1 MDFRRRHDRLT
12 QRTTFNTGTTSLHAI
27 GPISMAISKR
37 VAGIVATILVFAALG
52 AGVYVRISSEASA
65 EDSGD
70 AGESAITSST
80 SMFSTDVAIAVEG
93 AEVVRDTLVLSV
105 NASGQAEAW
114 RRTTLTAEVGG
125 RVERLPVREADR
137 VAADELLLAFD
148 PTDQRL
154 ALERAEARL
163 AQAEADY
170 REKLLFDEDLDP
182 EVRAERARAQRLK
195 SGLTEAE
202 IAVRE
207 ARLNLERTRIRAPF
221 PGRVAS
227 IDVVPGQRVA
237 QGTELLKVVDLD
249 PIKVEVQVLEGE
261 LAHLAPGASAELRF
275 SAFPEEVFTGTVE
288 TINPLVDERTRT
300 AKVTVV
306 VPNRDGRVL
315 PGMYARV
322 ELEAQRI
329 PDRILVPRS
338 AILERDR
345 RTMLFVYEDGLAK
358 WRYVTTG
365 LENDE
370 YVEIV
375 ENPETEIVRPGEMV
389 LTGGHFTLTHD
400 ARVRLVDDY
409 RRAETGRPQ

>member
-1 MDFRRRHDRLT
+1 
-12 QRTTFNTGTTSLHAI
+12 
-27 GPISMAISKR
+27 MAISKR
-37 VAGIVATILVFAALG
+37 AVGFGATLLVFAALA
-52 AGVYVRISSEASA
+52 AGIYLRISSETSEA
-65 EDSGD
+65 DP
-70 AGESAITSST
+70 AGESAAGAVTSST

-105 NASGQAEAW
+105 SASGQAEAW
-114 RRTTLTAEVGG
+114 RRSRMTAEVGG
-125 RVERLPVREADR
+125 RVREVAVRDADR
-137 VAADELLLAFD
+137 VAEGELLVALD
-148 PTDQRL
+148 STDAQL
-154 ALERAEARL
+154 SLDRAEAQL
-163 AQAEADY
+163 ARAEADY
-170 REKLLFDEDLDP
+170 REKLLFDEDLAP
-182 EVRAERARAQRLK
+182 EVREERERAQRLK

-207 ARLNLERTRIRAPF
+207 ARLDLQRTRVRAPF

-227 IDVVPGQRVA
+227 VNVVPGQLVS
-237 QGTELLKVVDLD
+237 QGAELMTVIDLS
-249 PIKVEVQVLEGE
+249 PIKVQVQVLEGE
-261 LAHLAPGASAELRF
+261 LTHLAPGGKAELRF
-275 SAFPEEVFTGTVE
+275 SAFPDRVFTGTIE
-288 TINPLVDERTRT
+288 TINPMVEQNTRT

-306 VPNRDGRVL
+306 VSNPDGRIL

-322 ELEAQRI
+322 RLEARRV

-345 RTMLFVYEDGLAK
+345 RTMLFVYEDGKAK

-375 ENPETEIVRPGEMV
+375 ENPETEMVHPGEVV

-400 ARVRLVDDY
+400 ADVRLVDNY
-409 RRAETGRPQ
+409 RQAESGRPQ

>member
-1 MDFRRRHDRLT
+1 
-12 QRTTFNTGTTSLHAI
+12 
-27 GPISMAISKR
+27 MALSKR
-37 VAGIVATILVFAALG
+37 IAGFGAVALVFAALG
-52 AGVYVRISSEASA
+52 AGIYWRISSDASA
-65 EDSGD
+65 EDPGSEGND
-70 AGESAITSST
+70 GLTAGT

-93 AEVVRDTLVLSV
+93 AEAVLDTLVLSV
-105 NASGQAEAW
+105 SASGQAEAW
-114 RRTTLTAEVGG
+114 RRARMTAEVAG
-125 RVERLPVREADR
+125 RVQRVPVQDADR
-137 VAADELLLAFD
+137 VGEGELLVALD
-148 PTDQRL
+148 PTDMEL

-170 REKLLFDEDLDP
+170 REKLLFDEDLSA
-182 EVRAERARAQRLK
+182 EVRAERERAQRLK

-207 ARLNLERTRIRAPF
+207 ARLDLERTRIRAPF

-227 IDVVPGQRVA
+227 VNVGPGQLVG
-237 QGTELLKVVDLD
+237 QGTELMSVVDLN
-249 PIKVEVQVLEGE
+249 PIKVQVQVLEGE
-261 LAHLAPGASAELRF
+261 LAHLAPGGMAELRF
-275 SAFPEEVFTGTVE
+275 SAFPDEVFTGTIR
-288 TINPLVDERTRT
+288 TINPVVEQQTRT
-300 AKVTVV
+300 AKVTVET
-306 VPNRDGRVL
+306 PNADGRIL

-345 RTMLFVYEDGLAK
+345 RTMLFVLEDGKAK

-375 ENPETEIVRPGEMV
+375 ENPETEMVRPGEVV

-400 ARVRLVDDY
+400 ADVRLVDDY
-409 RRAETGRPQ
+409 RDEETGRPQ

>member
-1 MDFRRRHDRLT
+1 
-12 QRTTFNTGTTSLHAI
+12 
-27 GPISMAISKR
+27 MAGFG
-37 VAGIVATILVFAALG
+37 VAVLVVAVLAG
-52 AGVYVRISSEASA
+52 GVYLRISTEASA
-65 EDSGD
+65 EADPADGD
-70 AGESAITSST
+70 PVTTST

-93 AEVVRDTLVLSV
+93 AEAVRDTLVLTVS
-105 NASGQAEAW
+105 ASGQAEAW
-114 RRTTLTAEVGG
+114 RRARMTAEVAG
-125 RVERLPVREADR
+125 RVQRVPVREADR
-137 VAADELLLAFD
+137 VAEGELLLALD
-148 PTDQRL
+148 PTDMEL

-170 REKLLFDEDLDP
+170 REKLLFDQELAPD
-182 EVRAERARAQRLK
+182 VRAEREAAQRLK

-207 ARLNLERTRIRAPF
+207 ARLDLERTRVRAPF

-227 IDVVPGQRVA
+227 LTVVPGQLVS
-237 QGTELLKVVDLD
+237 QGAELMTVVDLD
-249 PIKVEVQVLEGE
+249 PIKVQVQVLEGE
-261 LAHLAPGASAELRF
+261 LAHLAPGGTAELRF
-275 SAFPEEVFTGTVE
+275 SAFPEEVFTGTIE
-288 TINPLVDERTRT
+288 TINPIVEEQTRT
-300 AKVTVV
+300 AKVTVL
-306 VPNRDGRVL
+306 VPNAAGRIL

-345 RTMLFVYEDGLAK
+345 RTMLFVLEDGKAK

-365 LENDE
+365 LENED

-375 ENPETEIVRPGEMV
+375 DHPETEVVEPGEVV

-400 ARVRLVDDY
+400 ADVRLVDDY
-409 RRAETGRPQ
+409 RQAETGRPQ

>member
-1 MDFRRRHDRLT
+1 
-12 QRTTFNTGTTSLHAI
+12 
-27 GPISMAISKR
+27 MAISKR
-37 VAGIVATILVFAALG
+37 AAGFGAVVLVFAALG
-52 AGVYVRISSEASA
+52 AGVYLRISSEVSA
-65 EDSGD
+65 EGSD
-70 AGESAITSST
+70 ADGSDPVTSST

-105 NASGQAEAW
+105 RASGQAEAW
-114 RRTTLTAEVGG
+114 RRSTMTAEVAG
-125 RVERLPVREADR
+125 RVQRLPVREADA
-137 VAADELLLAFD
+137 VAEGELLLALD
-148 PTDQRL
+148 PTDMEL

-170 REKLLFDEDLDP
+170 REKLLFDEDLAP
-182 EVRAERARAQRLK
+182 AVRAERERAQRLK
-195 SGLTEAE
+195 SGLTDAE

-207 ARLNLERTRIRAPF
+207 ARLDLERTRVRAPF

-227 IDVVPGQRVA
+227 VNVVPGQLVS
-237 QGTELLKVVDLD
+237 QGADLMTVVDLD
-249 PIKVEVQVLEGE
+249 PIKVQVQVLEGE
-261 LAHLAPGASAELRF
+261 LAHLAPGGTAELRF
-275 SAFPEEVFTGTVE
+275 SAFSDEVFTGTIE
-288 TINPLVDERTRT
+288 TINPMVDQQTRT

-306 VPNRDGRVL
+306 VDNPGGRIL

-345 RTMLFVYEDGLAK
+345 RTMLFVYEDGKAK

-370 YVEIV
+370 LVEIV
-375 ENPETEIVRPGEMV
+375 ENPETEMVRPGEVV

-400 ARVRLVDDY
+400 ADVRLVENY
-409 RRAETGRPQ
+409 RQAETGRPQ